1 MNQGMAE
8 IGIGEGAD
16 DLITG
21 EIRGMVDMGVRALG
35 TQVMGI
41 KVTEIKVLTGTASL
55 LTLAWEVS
63 EGEEG
68 VEEDMVV
75 GDTNY
80 YKKLTGI
87 ADICCVDVGK
97 IVGVK
102 TYDDSGHMNTSA
114 GNADII
120 DILVDTFSV
129 NDVNLCTIL
138 LFNVG
143 VNIFNEKI

>member
-1 MNQGMAE
+1 
-8 IGIGEGAD
+8 
-16 DLITG
+16 
-21 EIRGMVDMGVRALG
+21 
-35 TQVMGI
+35 
-41 KVTEIKVLTGTASL
+41 
-55 LTLAWEVS
+55 
-63 EGEEG
+63 
-68 VEEDMVV
+68 MVV

-102 TYDDSGHMNTSA
+102 TYDDSEDLNDDSGHMNTSA